1 MFKNNVRFIRR
12 LDIAYFF
19 SVFLTIFLMVGKLIS
34 EKEFI
39 KILFTFVSLT
49 LIYFLWSIFTIK
61 KLKVRELKVDNSFNK
76 ISIVLYENAMYM
88 HEKVGDYY
96 VFKTRNFIIPNVS
109 IFVKEY
115 DKYCVVLLNSK
126 DAVWVEENLK
136 KIQNTQS

>member
-19 SVFLTIFLMVGKLIS
+19 GVFLTIFLMVGKLIS

-136 KIQNTQS
+136 KQEVL